1 MLTLPSAV
9 RRFQQYVSVAACV
22 LVLAPETPL
31 NADDSGWH
39 KTSVPDVWKRAPSGN
54 LKAASGYAWYRCV
67 VNVPESWAGD
77 NVRLYVEAIDD
88 ARTSFFNGTRVGASG
103 TFPPTYRSGLGE
115 KGEFRIAADLVKTG
129 PNVVAIRVYFKDG
142 RTNFSVA
149 PPVLLNP
156 SAKQGIRM
164 EGNWLGRADDDLG
177 WAKLIAEAKE
187 FHYGKIDTVE
197 NVDVYVRRRR
207 GDNDKVPPVEAVKQF
222 KVADDLVVQLAVG
235 EPHVRQPL
243 FMNWDERGRLWVL
256 QYLQY
261 PNPAGL
267 KMLSRDKYLR
277 SVYDKVPEPP
287 PHGVRG
293 ADKITI
299 HEDTDGDGAYD
310 KHKTFV
316 DGLNIASSFARG
328 RGGVWVLNPPYLL
341 FYADKNND
349 DVPDGDPV
357 VHLKGFGLEDSHS
370 VANSL
375 RWGPDGWLYA
385 AQGSTVT
392 GNIIRVGIDKRPVHS
407 MGQLIWRYHPQ
418 KRQYEVFAEGGG
430 NTFGVE
436 IDEEGRVYSGYN
448 GGNTRGFQYVQGGY
462 FKKGFGKHGA
472 LSNPYTFGYFEGM
485 AHHSVP
491 RFTHNFVI
499 YAGAA
504 LPKSYYGKLFGI
516 EPLQGQIVLSEVMPN
531 GSSFKTKDIT
541 RPVTTN
547 DQWFRPVDIKVGP
560 DGAVY
565 FADLYEQRIDHS
577 SHYAGRID
585 RESGRIYRIISKSDV
600 GKNRRAFDYSKASSA
615 ELVKAL
621 THANK
626 WHRQTAVRV
635 LGDRQDQ
642 SLIPA
647 LTESI
652 ADEGWQTALESLWA
666 LNATGGFTD
675 ERGLQLLEHP
685 SFQVRLWVVRLLCD
699 RKQVSA
705 EIAAKLAAVA
715 VREPY
720 VHARS
725 QLACSARRLPAS
737 QGLPIVRALMDHSE
751 DSADIYLPLLLW
763 WALEAKVASEPDAVI
778 KFFSDPT
785 VWKTEIAEKHIVE
798 RLMRR
803 LALSGTRGDLL
814 RCAKLFE
821 LSPSPKH
828 VKLLMA
834 GFEKA
839 FKGRSLADAPAP
851 LLAVLAKTGAGSL
864 SLKVRQGDRAAIDEA
879 LKFIANAKSDAAK
892 RIELIRIFAEV
903 RKPESIPILT
913 TLVGGNQPVSVRT
926 AAMTSLQSYD
936 SPMIATDVISLYAKL
951 PADLRANAVTL
962 LTSRKASTQ
971 SLLKAVDAG
980 KLDPASIAIAGVRKM
995 LLHDDKEIQT
1005 LVRKHWGSVAG
1016 ATTEQMRKKIEG
1028 LTDLI
1033 GKASGNPYVGKVL
1046 YRNSCG
1052 KCHRLFTDGGEIGP
1066 DLTSFKRDDLQRM
1079 LLNVVNPN
1087 AEIREGFENHLI
1099 VTEEGRIANGFLADQ
1114 DNQVVVLR
1122 GADGQNIVI
1131 PRADID
1137 IMKALPQSVMP
1148 EGLLDKLSDQ
1158 QIRDLFAYLRASQPL
1173 P

>member
-1 MLTLPSAV
+1 MLI
-9 RRFQQYVSVAACV
+9 VAFGIA
-22 LVLAPETPL
+22 AR
-31 NADDSGWH
+31 ADDSDWH
-39 KTSVPDVWKRAPSGN
+39 KVQVPDVWKRAPAGKLQS
-54 LKAASGYAWYRCV
+54 ASGFAWYRCV
-67 VNVPESWAGD
+67 VNVPAAWKAE
-77 NVRLYVEAIDD
+77 NLRLFVEAIDD
-88 ARTSFFNGTRVGASG
+88 ARTSFFNGTRVGATG
-103 TFPPTYRSGLGE
+103 TFPPTFRSGLGE
-115 KGEFRIAADLVKTG
+115 KGEFRIPADLVKTG

-149 PPVLLNP
+149 PPVLLNS
-156 SAKQGIRM
+156 SAKQAIRM
-164 EGNWLGRADDDLG
+164 EGNWLGRADDDLA
-177 WAKLIAEAKE
+177 WAKLVAESKDVE
-187 FHYGKIDTVE
+187 YGKVDKVDD
-197 NVDVYVRRRR
+197 VDVYVRRRK
-207 GDNDKVPPVEAVKQF
+207 GDNDKVPPTEAVKQF
-222 KVADDLVVQLAVG
+222 QVADDLVVQLAVG

-267 KMLSRDKYLR
+267 KMVSRDKYLR

-299 HEDTDGDGAYD
+299 HEDTDGDGSYD

-341 FYADKNND
+341 FYPDKNND

-357 VHLKGFGLEDSHS
+357 VHLQGFGIEDSHS

-392 GNIIRVGIDKRPVHS
+392 GNIIRVGIDKLPVHS
-407 MGQLIWRYHPQ
+407 MGQLIWRYHPEQ
-418 KRQYEVFAEGGG
+418 RLYEVFAEGGG

-436 IDEEGRVYSGYN
+436 IDSEGRVYSGHN
-448 GGNTRGFQYVQGGY
+448 GGDTRGFQYVQGGY

-531 GSSFKTKDIT
+531 GSSFKTRDIT
-541 RPVTTN
+541 RPVKTS

-585 RESGRIYRIISKSDV
+585 RDSGRIYRIIAKTDV
-600 GKNRRAFDYSKASSA
+600 GKKRRPFDYSTATGP
-615 ELVKAL
+615 ELVKVL
-621 THANK
+621 SHPNK
-626 WHRQTAVRV
+626 WHRQEAVRV
-635 LGDRQDQ
+635 LGDRKEK
-642 SLIPA
+642 SLVPT
-647 LTESI
+647 LLESI
-652 ADEGWQTALESLWA
+652 NDQGWQTAMESLWA
-666 LNATGGFTD
+666 LHAVGGLTD
-675 ERGLQLLEHP
+675 EQGLQLLEHP
-685 SFQVRLWVVRLLCD
+685 SFQVRLWAVRLLCD
-699 RKQVSA
+699 RQQVSA
-705 EIAAKLAAVA
+705 EIATKLSSVAAQEA
-715 VREPY
+715 Y

-725 QLACSARRLPAS
+725 QLACSARRLPAA
-737 QGLPIVRALMDHSE
+737 QALPIIRALLDHSE
-751 DSADIYLPLLLW
+751 DADDIYMPLLLW
-763 WALEAKVASEPDAVI
+763 WAVEAKVGSEPDAVV
-778 KFFSDPT
+778 KFFSDPA
-785 VWKTEIAEKHIVE
+785 VWKTEIAQKHILE

-803 LALSGTRGDLL
+803 FALSGTRGDLL
-814 RCAKLFE
+814 RCAELFE
-821 LSPSPKH
+821 LSPSPQH
-828 VKLLMA
+828 VKLLMS
-834 GFEKA
+834 GFEQA

-864 SLKVRQGDRAAIDEA
+864 SLKVRQGDKAAIDEA
-879 LKFIANAKSDAAK
+879 LKSITDTKAATAK

-903 RKPESIPILT
+903 RKPESISVLT
-913 TLVGGNQPVSVRT
+913 ELAAGNQPVDVR
-926 AAMTSLQSYD
+926 AASLTSLQSYD
-936 SPMIATDVISLYAKL
+936 NPEIATDVIAMYAKL
-951 PADLRANAVTL
+951 PVDLRANAVTL

-971 SLLKAVDAG
+971 ALLKAVDAG
-980 KLDPASIAIAGVRKM
+980 QVDPDSIAIAGVRKM
-995 LLHDDKEIQT
+995 LLHDDEDVRK
-1005 LVRKHWGSVAG
+1005 LVRKHWGDVAG
-1016 ATTEQMRKKIEG
+1016 STTEQMRKKIEG
-1028 LTDLI
+1028 LTDVI
-1033 GKASGNPYVGKVL
+1033 SKASGNPYVGKVL
-1046 YRNSCG
+1046 YLNSCG

-1087 AEIREGFENHLI
+1087 AEIREGFENHLV
-1099 VTEEGRIANGFLADQ
+1099 VTEAGRIANGFLADQ

-1137 IMKALPQSVMP
+1137 VMKALPQSVMP
-1148 EGLLDKLSDQ
+1148 EGLLDKLTDQ
-1158 QIRDLFAYLRASQPL
+1158 QVRDLFAYLRASQPL